1 MCYPEI
7 LLDSPVVY
15 LINYHYF
22 LTFSPGSMFITTI
35 TSVHGNLRK
44 LVENKSSI
52 YALAV
57 IFARSLIAVKLRNIS
72 W

>member
-44 LVENKSSI
+44 LSSI

-57 IFARSLIAVKLRNIS
+57 IFARSGPNCSEITKH
-72 W
+72 